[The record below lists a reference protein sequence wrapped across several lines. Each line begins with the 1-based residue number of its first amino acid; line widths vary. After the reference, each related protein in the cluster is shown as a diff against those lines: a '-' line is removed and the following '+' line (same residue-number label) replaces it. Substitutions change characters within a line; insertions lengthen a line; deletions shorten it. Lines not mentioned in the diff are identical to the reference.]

1 MVGCGLHMDFQKG
14 QFPFGPVPIVGTIVC
29 FGSNLCSFSSYKF
42 ELIHNI
48 EIFEPVE
55 VLSSRAGYGTVYSE
69 LYIKLVKDVSFS
81 SSHQFCLMPYLD
93 PLD

>member
-1 MVGCGLHMDFQKG
+1 MDFQKG

-48 EIFEPVE
+48 EVCEPVE
-55 VLSSRAGYGTVYSE
+55 VLTSITGYGTVYSE
-69 LYIKLVKDVSFS
+69 LYIKLV
-81 SSHQFCLMPYLD
+81 
-93 PLD
+93 